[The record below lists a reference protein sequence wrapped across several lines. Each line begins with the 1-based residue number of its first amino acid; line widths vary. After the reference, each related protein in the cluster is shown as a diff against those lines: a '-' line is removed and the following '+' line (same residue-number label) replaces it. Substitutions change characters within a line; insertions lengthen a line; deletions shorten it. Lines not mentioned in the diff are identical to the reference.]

1 MKIISSL
8 TQVVYNPTKKKVLTV
23 FDDIIVDMEANKEL
37 RLVVTELFM
46 RQKSQR
52 ITLHHDLFLKCLKI

>member
-23 FDDIIVDMEANKEL
+23 FDDIIVDMEANK
-37 RLVVTELFM
+37 
-46 RQKSQR
+46 R
-52 ITLHHDLFLKCLKI
+52 IEACSY